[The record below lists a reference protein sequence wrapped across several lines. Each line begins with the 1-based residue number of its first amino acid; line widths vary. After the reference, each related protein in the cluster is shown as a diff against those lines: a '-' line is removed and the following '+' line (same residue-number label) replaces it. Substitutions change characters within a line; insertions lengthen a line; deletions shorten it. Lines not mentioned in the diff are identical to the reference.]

1 MSEEKQKQETASTSV
16 FPLQAGES
24 SAPAAQ
30 SEVGIVCVGGTAPQ
44 KWLEDFAVQLDEQ
57 YTDEDATS
65 PIPDV
70 LAIEHE
76 TQWMLAHPAQG
87 TAKRLAAWRGLL
99 AALLL
104 WDSWK
109 KDSSWPVLT
118 LEDFSE
124 TEDAFIR
131 TVRGALTA
139 SRRAE
144 GLRLFALHAP
154 GAEEKHP
161 LALVSRETIISPAAD
176 MGDLSGILPPAVRWY
191 DPAQGGFFDPCE
203 QLPATERARLAAQL
217 RLLARLCPETEA
229 SSAIQRF
236 LSDLR
241 EEHRQARHALEAEEP
256 TALRQLECRIKAVYA
271 LRHEADFAG
280 FACQEEELPAAALAE
295 NPLVRCFLTD
305 DAALAEQAAPDTQ
318 RLWCWQGVPI
328 AVEDGELLLAPTGH
342 PREQEALRTL
352 RENLYL
358 LENCSPG
365 FRARLA
371 EALTALQQETEAQAA
386 LMPQVRTLIA
396 GWRTEVLAPLDISE
410 QELHLTWPA
419 PRCVPALALL
429 LREYLGL
436 DSPEITANPFSPL
449 LTLADRAPEDVL
461 GEASRRCVLPATME
475 HPACVALPPLS
486 AALCQLLNEQTGGCR
501 LAADKLVFAREFHAP
516 TETVEAAFTLYRTVQ
531 EGKAAQTRT
540 VVLHRTYTDRQI
552 NHVPFEALPTVAAW
566 PCTAVQSP
574 WRAYYLYAQR
584 TDALDVWGFTG
595 EAWRQGRVQTR
606 FDRSWQVLRTDRFPS
621 YAALRRGALGCGA
634 LLNLNRPREPRSLG
648 SAVLAL
654 DPGAAGTAAAMALNG
669 EIKPLTLENMQ
680 RVLLRGPFAG
690 RCNEEFLPSAPLNG
704 VCFSAWEAFAENAA
718 QEPLLDGHR
727 YMPAGMESA
736 CAMDAE
742 GLRYGFGAGCRTEKA
757 QETRGLFL
765 RQLMTEAVLAAHA
778 AGATDVSW
786 RIALPEATRAQRQS
800 YFTQTQ
806 TLAAQVSEDT
816 DIPLTADVP
825 PVQWAE
831 ENDAI
836 SAYFLH
842 NDQLQAQA
850 SFLTLDIGGSSASL
864 GLCSGAEGEYTAHF
878 AIPMGMHTMLDGLRT
893 HPERLTEDFDRV
905 LDHPQ
910 LVREVRV
917 LTKELAQTRDAG
929 KGRLL
934 LDLFLGGQLY
944 PLSRH
949 MNQYYE
955 QNRCTYTQ
963 ACLLQGFA
971 ELLTLLGA
979 FRDQLGASADL
990 PVCLAGRG
998 ALWLQRLSPELK
1010 ENLGAFLSAG
1020 SGASAPTLYM
1030 SAAPKQEIAQGLLR
1044 LTRLHHDIPQ
1054 EADTT
1059 DAPTVSEAAFLA
1071 RFREALPQAAQR
1083 LQTESTA
1090 SPT

>member
-30 SEVGIVCVGGTAPQ
+30 SKAGIVCVGGTAPQ
-44 KWLEDFAVQLDEQ
+44 KWLEDFAVQLDAK
-57 YTDEDATS
+57 YTNVDATIA
-65 PIPDV
+65 IPDV

-109 KDSSWPVLT
+109 KDSSWPALT

-124 TEDAFIR
+124 TEDAFIQ

-144 GLRLFALHAP
+144 GLKLFALHAP
-154 GAEEKHP
+154 GSTEKHP

-419 PRCVPALALL
+419 PRCAPALALL

-461 GEASRRCVLPATME
+461 GEASRRCILPATME

-486 AALCQLLNEQTGGCR
+486 AALCQLLNEQTGGCH
-501 LAADKLVFAREFHAP
+501 LAADKLVFAREFHTP

-606 FDRSWQVLRTDRFPS
+606 FGRSWQVLRTDRFPS

-634 LLNLNRPREPRSLG
+634 LLNLSRPREPRPLG

-736 CAMDAE
+736 CAKDAE
-742 GLRYGFGAGCRTEKA
+742 GLHYGFGAGCRTEKA

-765 RQLMTEAVLAAHA
+765 RQLMTEAVLAAYA

-786 RIALPEATRAQRQS
+786 RIALPEAARAQRQS
-800 YFTQTQ
+800 YFAQTQ
-806 TLAAQVSEDT
+806 TLAAQISEDT
-816 DIPLTADVP
+816 GIPLTAEVP

-831 ENDAI
+831 ESDAI
-836 SAYFLH
+836 HAYFLH
-842 NDQLQAQA
+842 NDQLHAQA

-864 GLCSGAEGEYTAHF
+864 GLCSGAEGGYTAHF

-917 LTKELAQTRDAG
+917 LAKELAQTRDAD

-934 LDLFLGGQLY
+934 LDLFLGGHLY

-1030 SAAPKQEIAQGLLR
+1030 SAAPKQEIVQGLLR
-1044 LTRLHHDIPQ
+1044 LTHLHHDTPQ